1 MTSTIPTGPVSP
13 GRPVITVM
21 IVDDQRAARM
31 GLALMVNRADDL
43 DVIAQAANGQD
54 ALDQL
59 AALTANGRPLPDVVL
74 MDVRMPVL
82 NGIDATARIAQLYP
96 AIRTLVMTTYDQDDY
111 AFGALGAGAS
121 GFLLKDTR
129 SAELHQAIRA
139 VAAGDAVLTPRITR
153 QMLNQHMT
161 RRAVTPE
168 QRDARQRLGALSPR
182 EREVAGLV
190 AQGLTNA
197 EIAGRLFIQPDS
209 VKKSVTRILGK
220 LGLRD
225 RVQLVIILRDAPDA
239 LV

>member
-13 GRPVITVM
+13 GRPVIPVM

-111 AFGALGAGAS
+111 AFGALSAGAS

-129 SAELHQAIRA
+129 TAQLHQALRA
-139 VAAGDAVLTPRITR
+139 VDSGDAILTPRITR
-153 QMLNQHMT
+153 ELLNRHML
-161 RRAVTPE
+161 RPIVTPQ
-168 QRDARQRLGALSPR
+168 QRAAQQQLGMLSPR
-182 EREVAGLV
+182 EREVAELV

-197 EIAGRLFIQPDS
+197 EIAQRLTIAADS
-209 VKKSVTRILGK
+209 VKKNVTRILGK
-220 LGLRD
+220 LNLRD
-225 RVQLVIILRDAPDA
+225 RVQLVILLRDAQS
-239 LV
+239 

>member
-1 MTSTIPTGPVSP
+1 MTGPTIAVMAFDAP
-13 GRPVITVM
+13 RPTRRGLTRTR
-21 IVDDQRAARM
+21 DKAEDRRGSAQAADGGGALDQRA
-31 GLALMVNRADDL
+31 GRA
-43 DVIAQAANGQD
+43 G
-54 ALDQL
+54 
-59 AALTANGRPLPDVVL
+59 GGERLPDVVL
-74 MDVRMPVL
+74 MDIRMPVL
-82 NGIDATARIAQLYP
+82 NGSAATAALTRRYP
-96 AIRTLVMTTYDQDDY
+96 TIRTLVLTTYDQDDY

-129 SAELHQAIRA
+129 RSELHQAIRA

-168 QRDARQRLGALSPR
+168 QRDARRRLGALSPR

-239 LV
+239 PG

>member
-111 AFGALGAGAS
+111 AFGALSAGAS

-129 SAELHQAIRA
+129 TAQLHQALRA
-139 VAAGDAVLTPRITR
+139 VDSGDAILTPRITR
-153 QMLNQHMT
+153 ELLNRHIHML
-161 RRAVTPE
+161 RPIVTPQ
-168 QRDARQRLGALSPR
+168 QRAAQQQLGMLSPR
-182 EREVAGLV
+182 EREVAELV

-197 EIAGRLFIQPDS
+197 EIAQRLTIAADS
-209 VKKSVTRILGK
+209 VKKNVTRILGK
-220 LGLRD
+220 LNLRD
-225 RVQLVIILRDAPDA
+225 RVQLVILLRDAQ
-239 LV
+239 L